1 MIEVE
6 KNRRKVRFALVS
18 CHHAG
23 AHRLVRDKSSIDID
37 TICLATTGFTTC
49 LRTAQRNEIVQKVH
63 VLVLMELE
71 LTRKAA
77 VNVTTTQRA
86 TSRVSPF
93 IADLRC
99 SRSLYWSNFPS
110 DNLLKLDRFGP

>member
-37 TICLATTGFTTC
+37 TICLAITGFTTC

-110 DNLLKLDRFGP
+110 GNLLKLDRFGP